1 MHLYWE
7 FIQKVEDHYKNEFVF
22 LLPYL
27 GYTPFLDLV
36 IFLQI
41 PASAF
46 MAFLEVK
53 TLSQAK
59 FSKHR

>member
-1 MHLYWE
+1 M
-7 FIQKVEDHYKNEFVF
+7 EDHYKNEFVF